1 MSTSLEPRSGAG
13 APRAPRHRDA
23 DNPTA
28 APAAADGAPAAPAV
42 PPAGSAS
49 ASSASAA
56 TAAPTK
62 RSPVLPIVGALA
74 LILLGFLG
82 WRWWVG
88 RAYVSSDNAQVQ
100 GHVVPILPKIAGFV
114 SDVRV
119 VENQDVKA
127 GDVLV
132 TIDDRDFR
140 ARLAQADADLDK
152 EIANAGSRGNAG
164 QTQAQLAA
172 ARAAVAQA
180 EANVERAD
188 ADLARYRPLAER
200 GIVSRQQLDAAQ
212 AGATAN
218 RAQLDAA
225 REQVSAALAA
235 WKGADARVASAKASR
250 DQAALMVSYATI
262 TAPASGKVSRKT
274 VEVGQLVQAGQP
286 LLNVVPLDDVWVVA
300 NLKETEIKDVTP
312 GDAVEI
318 AVDSYPGLKFQGK
331 VESLS
336 PATGATFSLL
346 PPDNATG
353 NFTKVVQRIPVR
365 VHVDSAQDPRHPLR
379 PGMSVT
385 VKIKV
390 K

>member
-23 DNPTA
+23 DDPTA
-28 APAAADGAPAAPAV
+28 APAAAAPAV
-42 PPAGSAS
+42 SSAASAS
-49 ASSASAA
+49 VSSASAA
-56 TAAPTK
+56 TAAPAK

-152 EIANAGSRGNAG
+152 EIANAGSRGGNAG

-262 TAPASGKVSRKT
+262 AAPTSGKVSRKT
-274 VEVGQLVQAGQP
+274 VEIGQLVQAGQP